1 MDKNTKTIIIYYSAQ
16 GHTKDIATKIANNL
30 GADIFEI
37 EPVQPYTE
45 DDLSWFNSDSRVF
58 REHSEEN
65 LQDVELKN
73 VSVPNWDAYDRV
85 IIGYPIWWGVSAWPV
100 DSFVKKTDFSGKT
113 VIPFCTSHSSE
124 LGASDEN
131 LKSKATSGDWQPGFR
146 FFQDATDADIENW
159 IKNL

>member
-1 MDKNTKTIIIYYSAQ
+1 MDKSTKTIIIYYSAQ

-58 REHSEEN
+58 KEHSDES

-73 VSVPNWDAYDRV
+73 VNVPNWDAYDRV

-100 DSFVKKTDFSGKT
+100 DSFVKKTNFNGKT

-131 LKSKATSGDWQPGFR
+131 LKSKATSGNWQPGFR
-146 FFQDATDADIENW
+146 FFQDATDSDIENW
-159 IKNL
+159 IKSL